1 MFVVVLIIRFCYSRR
16 LGGLVGRCGVFMIFR
31 SFFGLIFGV
40 FVFFFV
46 VISFLVLSFFCCN
59 KVMILFDNIIINVY
73 IYVIIIENNL

>member
-1 MFVVVLIIRFCYSRR
+1 MVVLIIRFCYLCR

-46 VISFLVLSFFCCN
+46 VILFLVLSFFCCN
-59 KVMILFDNIIINVY
+59 KLVMILFDNIIINVY
-73 IYVIIIENNL
+73 IYVSLIENNL